1 MGDDYTITYTAG
13 ATVGGIISDDYT
25 MPTPTFTVGDT
36 ELEVQNEISL
46 GDFESKTWPSEYKVE
61 EMIKQYPALKI
72 QYEKFLEVYNLVKDD
87 YKDELPF

>member
-36 ELEVQNEISL
+36 ELEDQVTISL
-46 GDFESKTWPSEYKVE
+46 GDFESKTWPSEDKVLT
-61 EMIKQYPALKI
+61 MIEQYPALKI

-87 YKDELPF
+87 YSNALDE